1 MQRRTNGHDL
11 ALRAAVLLSQLFVAT
26 GLHVLLTVQ
35 PRYGVCV
42 DNPLIFGFAL
52 VAFDVV
58 IWRCAVPKNE
68 VARLLLRLCIYA
80 AFSALLFTTGLT
92 PFSQAP
98 YADSKPLHVLG
109 QVLEIIW
116 WLMGARLLSL
126 ALDTLLLPQ
135 TWRRQRLFQDVFGAV
150 VFLAAVVAALAFVL
164 ELPVRGLVATSGAL
178 AIVLGLAIQST
189 LSDVFA
195 GIVINTTEPYH
206 IGNWVIIDGV
216 EGKVLEMNWRAT
228 HLLTSQGNIVIVPN
242 AVAAK
247 AKIANHSRPPT
258 LHGITIY
265 LEITPAARPSVVVAA
280 LERALAG
287 VRAVLADPAPYAI
300 VKRTSATSVVYEATA
315 YVDDMGK
322 KLAVTNELY
331 DLCYRQ
337 LEAAGVDLQPLGVG
351 YAPSTAAAQE
361 IDPRFNLL
369 RRVEIFAALTPDEL
383 KQLAPLLTRRMYERG
398 DTVVTPDKVLD
409 HLTIVDSGVLS
420 VVAEDAS
427 GPVEVTRLG
436 PGDAL
441 GEAGLLAGMPAR
453 VTISALT
460 VSTVYQLKKED
471 LTPLLK
477 DKPDVATLMCQMLSR
492 RQDTLG
498 KLGTPVPAAQSEQ
511 SIFQWLLDGMKK
523 LHDLTF

>member
-1 MQRRTNGHDL
+1 MK
-11 ALRAAVLLSQLFVAT
+11 
-26 GLHVLLTVQ
+26 
-35 PRYGVCV
+35 
-42 DNPLIFGFAL
+42 NPLITGFVL
-52 VAFDVV
+52 VAFDVL
-58 IWRCAVPKNE
+58 IWRCAIPKNE
-68 VARLLLRLCIYA
+68 VARLLVRLCIYA
-80 AFSALLFTTGLT
+80 AFSALLFSAGLS

-98 YADSKPLHVLG
+98 FADSTVLHVLG

-126 ALDTLLLPQ
+126 ALDTLLLPK
-135 TWRRQRLFQDVFGAV
+135 TWRRQRLFQDVFGAL
-150 VFLAAVVAALAFVL
+150 VFLAAIVAALAFVL

-206 IGNWVIIDGV
+206 IGNWVSIDGV

-247 AKIANHSRPPT
+247 AKITNSSRPPL
-258 LHGITIY
+258 LHGVTVT
-265 LEITPAARPSVVVAA
+265 LEITPEARPGVVLGA

-287 VRAVLADPAPYAI
+287 VRAVIADPAPFAL
-300 VKRTSATSVVYEATA
+300 VKRTTVTSIQYEATA
-315 YVDDMGK
+315 YVDDMSK

-331 DLCYRQ
+331 DLCYRH
-337 LEAAGVDLQPLGVG
+337 LAAAGVELKPLGVG
-351 YAPSTAAAQE
+351 YAPGAPAPQA
-361 IDPRFNLL
+361 DPKVGLL
-369 RRVEIFAALTPDEL
+369 RRVELFAALSSDEL
-383 KQLAPLLTRRMYERG
+383 QQLAPLLSRREFERG
-398 DTVVTPDKVLD
+398 ETVITPDTVPD

-420 VVAEDAS
+420 VVAQDAS

-436 PGDAL
+436 PGDSL
-441 GEAGLLAGMPAR
+441 GEIGLLAGMPAR

-460 VSTVYQLKKED
+460 HAAVYQLQKDD

-477 DKPDVATLMCQMLSR
+477 DKPEVAKLMCRMMSR
-492 RQDTLG
+492 REDTLG
-498 KLGTPVPAAQSEQ
+498 KLGTPTPVAQSEQ
-511 SIFQWLLDGMKK
+511 SIFQWLLDGMRK

>member
-1 MQRRTNGHDL
+1 VN
-11 ALRAAVLLSQLFVAT
+11 
-26 GLHVLLTVQ
+26 
-35 PRYGVCV
+35 
-42 DNPLIFGFAL
+42 NPLIFGFAL

-58 IWRCAVPKNE
+58 IWRCAIPKNE
-68 VARLLLRLCIYA
+68 VARLLVRLCIYA
-80 AFSALLFTTGLT
+80 AFSSLLFSSGLS

-98 YADSKPLHVLG
+98 YADSRPLHLFG

-150 VFLAAVVAALAFVL
+150 VFLAAVVAALGFVL

-206 IGNWVIIDGV
+206 IGNWVSIDGV

-247 AKIANHSRPPT
+247 AKITNSSRPPT
-258 LHGITIY
+258 LHGITI
-265 LEITPAARPSVVVAA
+265 LLDITPEARPSTVIAA
-280 LERALAG
+280 LQAALAG
-287 VRAVLADPAPYAI
+287 VRAVIADPAPYAI
-300 VKRTSATSVVYEATA
+300 VKRTSVNAVTYEATA

-337 LEAAGVDLQPLGVG
+337 LEAAGIPLRPLGVG
-351 YAPSTAAAQE
+351 YTQPLPASTQDVV
-361 IDPRFNLL
+361 DPRMNLL

-383 KQLAPLLTRRMYERG
+383 KRLAPLLTRRDYERG
-398 DTVVTPDKVLD
+398 ETVVTPDKVLD
-409 HLTIVDSGVLS
+409 QLTMVDSGVLS

-453 VTISALT
+453 VTITALT
-460 VSTVYQLKKED
+460 ASTVFQLNKDD

-477 DKPDVATLMCQMLSR
+477 DKPDVARLMCQMLSQR
-492 RQDTLG
+492 RDTLD
-498 KLGTPVPAAQSEQ
+498 KIGTPTPVAQSEQ
-511 SIFQWLLDGMKK
+511 SVFQWLLDGMKK

>member
-1 MQRRTNGHDL
+1 MN
-11 ALRAAVLLSQLFVAT
+11 
-26 GLHVLLTVQ
+26 
-35 PRYGVCV
+35 
-42 DNPLIFGFAL
+42 NPLIFGFAL

-58 IWRCAVPKNE
+58 VWRCAVPKNE
-68 VARLLLRLCIYA
+68 VARLLVRLCIYA
-80 AFSALLFTTGLT
+80 AFSWLLFGSGLS

-98 YADSKPLHVLG
+98 YADSRPQHLLG

-135 TWRRQRLFQDVFGAV
+135 TWRRQRLFQDVFGAL
-150 VFLAAVVAALAFVL
+150 VFLAAVVAALGFVL

-247 AKIANHSRPPT
+247 AKITNSSRPPA
-258 LHGITIY
+258 LHGITIL
-265 LEITPAARPSVVVAA
+265 LEITPEARPSTVIAA
-280 LERALAG
+280 LEAALAG
-287 VRAVLADPAPYAI
+287 VRAVIVDPAPYAI
-300 VKRTSATSVVYEATA
+300 VKRTSANAIIYEATA
-315 YVDDMGK
+315 YVDDMSK

-337 LEAAGVDLQPLGVG
+337 LAAACVPLRPLGVG
-351 YAPSTAAAQE
+351 YPQPSPAPAQE
-361 IDPRFNLL
+361 TDPRISLL
-369 RRVEIFAALTPDEL
+369 RRVEIFAALTQDEL
-383 KQLAPLLTRRMYERG
+383 KRLAPLLSRRDYERG

-409 HLTIVDSGVLS
+409 ELTIVDSGVLS

-460 VSTVYQLKKED
+460 ASTVFQLNKDD

-477 DKPDVATLMCQMLSR
+477 DKPDVARLMCQMLSR
-492 RQDTLG
+492 RSDTLN
-498 KLGTPVPAAQSEQ
+498 KLGTPTPVAQSEQ
-511 SIFQWLLDGMKK
+511 SVFQWLWDGMRK

>member
-1 MQRRTNGHDL
+1 MARPYAASTE
-11 ALRAAVLLSQLFVAT
+11 AVLLSRQT
-26 GLHVLLTVQ
+26 HGTSGMHVSLTVQ

-42 DNPLIFGFAL
+42 NNPLIFGFAL

-58 IWRCAVPKNE
+58 IWRCAVPTNE
-68 VARLLLRLCIYA
+68 VARLLVRLCFYA
-80 AFSALLFTTGLT
+80 AFSALLFSSGLS

-98 YADSKPLHVLG
+98 YADSRPLHLLG

-116 WLMGARLLSL
+116 WLMGSRLLSM
-126 ALDTLLLPQ
+126 ALDTLLLPKR
-135 TWRRQRLFQDVFGAV
+135 WRRQRLFQDVFGAL
-150 VFLAAVVAALAFVL
+150 VFLAAVVAALGFVL

-247 AKIANHSRPPT
+247 AKITNTSRPPE
-258 LHGITIY
+258 LHGITLM
-265 LEITPAARPSVVVAA
+265 LEITPEARPSTVIAA
-280 LERALAG
+280 LEAALAG
-287 VRAVLADPAPYAI
+287 VRAVIADPAPYAI
-300 VKRTSATSVVYEATA
+300 VKRTSANAVIYEATA
-315 YVDDMGK
+315 YVDDTSK

-337 LEAAGVDLQPLGVG
+337 LEAAGVPLRPLGAG
-351 YAPSTAAAQE
+351 YAAPAPALEA
-361 IDPRFNLL
+361 DPRMNLL
-369 RRVEIFAALTPDEL
+369 RRVDIFAALTPDEL
-383 KQLAPLLTRRMYERG
+383 KGLAPLLSRRDYERG

-409 HLTIVDSGVLS
+409 QLTIVDSGALS

-453 VTISALT
+453 VTITALT
-460 VSTVYQLKKED
+460 AATVFQLKKDD

-477 DKPDVATLMCQMLSR
+477 DKPDVARLMCQMLSR
-492 RQDTLG
+492 RSDTLN
-498 KLGTPVPAAQSEQ
+498 KLGTPTPVAQSEQ
-511 SIFQWLLDGMKK
+511 SVFQWLLDGMKK

>member
-1 MQRRTNGHDL
+1 MN
-11 ALRAAVLLSQLFVAT
+11 
-26 GLHVLLTVQ
+26 
-35 PRYGVCV
+35 
-42 DNPLIFGFAL
+42 NPLIFGFAL
-52 VAFDVV
+52 VAVDVV
-58 IWRCAVPKNE
+58 IWRCATPKNE
-68 VARLLLRLCIYA
+68 VARLLVRLCIYA
-80 AFSALLFTTGLT
+80 ALSALLFGSGLS

-135 TWRRQRLFQDVFGAV
+135 TWRRQRLFSDVFGAV
-150 VFLAAVVAALAFVL
+150 VFLAAAVAALGFVL

-247 AKIANHSRPPT
+247 AKITNSSRPPA
-258 LHGITIY
+258 LHGVTLM
-265 LEITPAARPSVVVAA
+265 LEITPEARPSVVLAA

-287 VRAVLADPAPYAI
+287 VRAVIADPAPYAI
-300 VKRTSATSVVYEATA
+300 VKRTSIMSVTYEATA
-315 YVDDMGK
+315 YVDDMSK
-322 KLAVTNELY
+322 KLAVTNELF

-337 LEAAGVDLQPLGVG
+337 LQAAGVELKPLGGG
-351 YAPSTAAAQE
+351 YAPSSSAVLTQQ
-361 IDPRFNLL
+361 IDPRVALL
-369 RRVEIFAALTPDEL
+369 RRVEIFAALTTDEL
-383 KQLAPLLTRRMYERG
+383 QRLAPMLSRRSYERG

-420 VVAEDAS
+420 VVAQDAS

-436 PGDAL
+436 PGDAM
-441 GEAGLLAGMPAR
+441 GEFGLLAGMPAH

-460 VSTVYQLKKED
+460 SATVYQLKKED

-477 DKPDVATLMCQMLSR
+477 DKPDVAREMCQMLSR

-498 KLGTPVPAAQSEQ
+498 KLGTPAPVAQSEQ

>member
-1 MQRRTNGHDL
+1 MN
-11 ALRAAVLLSQLFVAT
+11 
-26 GLHVLLTVQ
+26 
-35 PRYGVCV
+35 
-42 DNPLIFGFAL
+42 NPLIFGFAL
-52 VAFDVV
+52 VAFDVA
-58 IWRCAVPKNE
+58 IWRCAIPKNE
-68 VARLLLRLCIYA
+68 VARLLVRLCVYA
-80 AFSALLFTTGLT
+80 ALSSLLFNSGLS
-92 PFSQAP
+92 PFSKAP

-126 ALDTLLLPQ
+126 ALDTLLLPK
-135 TWRRQRLFQDVFGAV
+135 TWRRQRLFQDVFGAL
-150 VFLAAVVAALAFVL
+150 VFLAAVVAALGFVL

-206 IGNWVIIDGV
+206 IGNWVAIDGV

-247 AKIANHSRPPT
+247 AKITNSSRPPT
-258 LHGITIY
+258 LHGITIL
-265 LEITPAARPSVVVAA
+265 LEITPEARPGTVLAA
-280 LERALAG
+280 LEAALAG
-287 VRAVLADPAPYAI
+287 VRAVIADPAPYAL
-300 VKRTSATSVVYEATA
+300 VKRTSAISVTYEATA
-315 YVDDMGK
+315 YVDDMSK

-337 LEAAGVDLQPLGVG
+337 LEAAGVALRPLGAGYAQPL
-351 YAPSTAAAQE
+351 AAAAPE
-361 IDPRFNLL
+361 TDPRMHLL
-369 RRVEIFAALTPDEL
+369 RRVEMFAALTQDEL
-383 KQLAPLLTRRMYERG
+383 KRLAPLLSRRDYERG

-409 HLTIVDSGVLS
+409 QLTIVDSGVLS

-460 VSTVYQLKKED
+460 ASTVFQLNKDD

-477 DKPDVATLMCQMLSR
+477 DQPDVARLMCQMLSR
-492 RQDTLG
+492 RRDTLD
-498 KLGTPVPAAQSEQ
+498 KLGTPTPVAQSEQ
-511 SIFQWLLDGMKK
+511 SVFQWLLDGMRK

>member
-1 MQRRTNGHDL
+1 VN
-11 ALRAAVLLSQLFVAT
+11 
-26 GLHVLLTVQ
+26 
-35 PRYGVCV
+35 
-42 DNPLIFGFAL
+42 NPLIFGFAL

-58 IWRCAVPKNE
+58 IWRCAIPKND
-68 VARLLLRLCIYA
+68 VARLLVRLCIYA
-80 AFSALLFTTGLT
+80 AFSSLLFSSGLS

-98 YADSKPLHVLG
+98 YADSRPLHTLG

-135 TWRRQRLFQDVFGAV
+135 TWRRQRLFQDVFGAL
-150 VFLAAVVAALAFVL
+150 VFLAAVVAALGFVL

-206 IGNWVIIDGV
+206 IGNWVSIDGV

-247 AKIANHSRPPT
+247 AKITNSSRPPT
-258 LHGITIY
+258 LHGITIL
-265 LEITPAARPSVVVAA
+265 LEITPEARPSTVLAA
-280 LERALAG
+280 LEAALAG
-287 VRAVLADPAPYAI
+287 VRAVIADPAPYAL
-300 VKRTSATSVVYEATA
+300 VKRTSVNAIVYEATA
-315 YVDDMGK
+315 YVDDMSK

-337 LEAAGVDLQPLGVG
+337 LEAAGVPLRPLGAGYAQPLP
-351 YAPSTAAAQE
+351 APAQE
-361 IDPRFNLL
+361 TDPRMNLL
-369 RRVEIFAALTPDEL
+369 RRVEIFAALTQDEL
-383 KQLAPLLTRRMYERG
+383 KRLAPLLSRRDYERG

-427 GPVEVTRLG
+427 GAVEVSRLG

-460 VSTVYQLKKED
+460 ASTVFQLDKDD

-477 DKPDVATLMCQMLSR
+477 DKPDVARLMCQMLSR
-492 RQDTLG
+492 RSDTLNR
-498 KLGTPVPAAQSEQ
+498 LGTPTPVAQSEQ
-511 SIFQWLLDGMKK
+511 SVFQWLWDGMRK

>member
-1 MQRRTNGHDL
+1 MN
-11 ALRAAVLLSQLFVAT
+11 
-26 GLHVLLTVQ
+26 
-35 PRYGVCV
+35 
-42 DNPLIFGFAL
+42 NPLIFGFAL
-52 VAFDVV
+52 VAVDVV
-58 IWRCAVPKNE
+58 IWRCTTPKNE
-68 VARLLLRLCIYA
+68 VARLLVRLCIYA
-80 AFSALLFTTGLT
+80 AFSALLFGSGLS

-135 TWRRQRLFQDVFGAV
+135 TWRRQRLFSDVFGAV
-150 VFLAAVVAALAFVL
+150 VFLAAVVAALGFVL

-247 AKIANHSRPPT
+247 AKITNNSRPSS
-258 LHGITIY
+258 LHGVTLM
-265 LEITPAARPSVVVAA
+265 LEITPEARPSVVLAA

-287 VRAVLADPAPYAI
+287 VRAVIADPAPYAI
-300 VKRTSATSVVYEATA
+300 VKRTSIMSVTYEATA
-315 YVDDMGK
+315 YVDDMSK
-322 KLAVTNELY
+322 KLAVTNELF

-337 LEAAGVDLQPLGVG
+337 LQAAGVELKPLGAG
-351 YAPSTAAAQE
+351 YAPSSSPSLAQQT
-361 IDPRFNLL
+361 DPRVALL
-369 RRVEIFAALTPDEL
+369 RRVEIFAALTAEEL
-383 KQLAPLLTRRMYERG
+383 QRLAPMLSRRSYERG

-441 GEAGLLAGMPAR
+441 GEFGLLAGMPAR

-460 VSTVYQLKKED
+460 AATVYQLKKED

-477 DKPDVATLMCQMLSR
+477 DKPDVAREMCQMLSR

-498 KLGTPVPAAQSEQ
+498 KLGTPTPVAQSEQ

>member
-1 MQRRTNGHDL
+1 MN
-11 ALRAAVLLSQLFVAT
+11 
-26 GLHVLLTVQ
+26 
-35 PRYGVCV
+35 
-42 DNPLIFGFAL
+42 NPLIFGFAL
-52 VAFDVV
+52 VAIDVV
-58 IWRCAVPKNE
+58 IWRCAIPRNE
-68 VARLLLRLCIYA
+68 VARLLVRLCLYA
-80 AFSALLFTTGLT
+80 AYSALLFSTGLT

-98 YADSKPLHVLG
+98 YADSMPLHILG

-116 WLMGARLLSL
+116 WLMGARLLSVTI
-126 ALDTLLLPQ
+126 DTLLLPS
-135 TWRRQRLFQDVFGAV
+135 TWRRQRLFSDVFGAV
-150 VFLAAVVAALAFVL
+150 VFLAAGVAALGFVL

-195 GIVINTTEPYH
+195 GIVINTTEPYQ
-206 IGNWVIIDGV
+206 IGNWVSIDGT

-247 AKIANHSRPPT
+247 AKITNSNRPPS
-258 LHGITIY
+258 LHGVTVT
-265 LEITPAARPSVVVAA
+265 LEITPEARPGIVVAA

-287 VRAVLADPAPYAI
+287 VRAVLADPAPYAQ
-300 VKRTSATSVVYEATA
+300 VKRTSVMSVTYEATA

-331 DLCYRQ
+331 DLCYRH
-337 LEAAGVDLQPLGVG
+337 LEAAGIALRPLAAG
-351 YAPSTAAAQE
+351 YASAPAVAQE
-361 IDPRFNLL
+361 TDPRISLL
-369 RRVEIFAALTPDEL
+369 RRVEIFAALTGDEL
-383 KQLAPLLTRRMYERG
+383 KHLAPLLTRRGYDRG
-398 DTVVTPDKVLD
+398 DTVVKPDNVLD

-427 GPVEVTRLG
+427 GPVELMRLG
-436 PGDAL
+436 PGDAI
-441 GEAGLLAGMPAR
+441 GEAGLLAGMPAS

-460 VSTVYQLKKED
+460 AASVYQLKKDD

-477 DKPDVATLMCQMLSR
+477 DQPDVARLMCQMLSR

-498 KLGTPVPAAQSEQ
+498 KLGTPAPVAQSEQ
-511 SIFQWLLDGMKK
+511 SIFQWLWDGMRK

>member
-1 MQRRTNGHDL
+1 MN
-11 ALRAAVLLSQLFVAT
+11 
-26 GLHVLLTVQ
+26 
-35 PRYGVCV
+35 
-42 DNPLIFGFAL
+42 NPLIFGFAL

-58 IWRCAVPKNE
+58 IWRCAIPKND
-68 VARLLLRLCIYA
+68 VARLLVRLCIYA
-80 AFSALLFTTGLT
+80 AFSSLLFSSGLS

-98 YADSKPLHVLG
+98 YADSRPLHTLG

-135 TWRRQRLFQDVFGAV
+135 TWRRQRLFQDVFGAL
-150 VFLAAVVAALAFVL
+150 VFLAAVVAALGFVL

-206 IGNWVIIDGV
+206 IGNWVSIDGV

-247 AKIANHSRPPT
+247 AKITNSSRPPT
-258 LHGITIY
+258 LHGITIL
-265 LEITPAARPSVVVAA
+265 LEITPEARPSTVLAA
-280 LERALAG
+280 LEAALAG
-287 VRAVLADPAPYAI
+287 VRAVIADPAPYAL
-300 VKRTSATSVVYEATA
+300 VKRTSVNAIVYEATA
-315 YVDDMGK
+315 YVDDMSK

-337 LEAAGVDLQPLGVG
+337 LEAAGVPLRPLGAGYAQPLP
-351 YAPSTAAAQE
+351 APAQE
-361 IDPRFNLL
+361 TDPRMNLL
-369 RRVEIFAALTPDEL
+369 RRVEIFAALTQDEL
-383 KQLAPLLTRRMYERG
+383 KRLAPLLSRRDYERG

-427 GPVEVTRLG
+427 GAVEVSRLG

-460 VSTVYQLKKED
+460 ASTVFQLDKDD

-477 DKPDVATLMCQMLSR
+477 DKPDVARLMCQMLSR
-492 RQDTLG
+492 RSDTLNR
-498 KLGTPVPAAQSEQ
+498 LGTPTPVAQSEQ
-511 SIFQWLLDGMKK
+511 SVFQWLWDGMRK

>member
-1 MQRRTNGHDL
+1 VN
-11 ALRAAVLLSQLFVAT
+11 
-26 GLHVLLTVQ
+26 
-35 PRYGVCV
+35 
-42 DNPLIFGFAL
+42 NPLIIGFAL

-58 IWRCAVPKNE
+58 IWRCAVPQNE
-68 VARLLLRLCIYA
+68 VARLLVRLCIYA
-80 AFSALLFTTGLT
+80 GFSALLFSTGLS

-98 YADSKPLHVLG
+98 YPNSMPLHVLG
-109 QVLEIIW
+109 QILEVIW

-126 ALDTLLLPQ
+126 ALDTLLLPK
-135 TWRRQRLFQDVFGAV
+135 TWRRQRLFQDVFGAL
-150 VFLAAVVAALAFVL
+150 VFLAAVVAALGFVL

-206 IGNWVIIDGV
+206 IGNWVSIDGV
-216 EGKVLEMNWRAT
+216 EGKVVEMNWRAT

-247 AKIANHSRPPT
+247 AKITNSNRPPT
-258 LHGITIY
+258 LHGVTVT
-265 LEITPAARPSVVVAA
+265 LEITPEARPSVVLAA

-287 VRAVLADPAPYAI
+287 ARAVIADPAPYAI
-300 VKRTSATSVVYEATA
+300 VKRTTVMSVQYEATG

-337 LEAAGVDLQPLGVG
+337 LQAAGIELRPLGAP
-351 YAPSTAAAQE
+351 YAPSAPVQPTDA
-361 IDPRFNLL
+361 RLSLL
-369 RRVEIFAALTPDEL
+369 RRVEIFNALTTDEL
-383 KQLAPLLTRRMYERG
+383 KQLAPLLTRREYDRNEKVMSPE
-398 DTVVTPDKVLD
+398 VVPD

-441 GEAGLLAGMPAR
+441 GEMGLLAGMPAR

-460 VSTVYQLKKED
+460 RSTVYQLKKDD

-477 DKPDVATLMCQMLSR
+477 DKPDVARLMCQMLSR
-492 RQDTLG
+492 RQDTLD
-498 KLGTPVPAAQSEQ
+498 KLGTPTPVASSEQ
-511 SIFQWLLDGMKK
+511 SVFQWLLDGMRK

>member
-1 MQRRTNGHDL
+1 LKQRL
-11 ALRAAVLLSQLFVAT
+11 QAA
-26 GLHVLLTVQ
+26 GLHVALTVQ

-42 DNPLIFGFAL
+42 NNPLIFGFAL
-52 VAFDVV
+52 VAVDVV
-58 IWRCAVPKNE
+58 IWRCTTPKNE
-68 VARLLLRLCIYA
+68 VARLLVRLCIYA
-80 AFSALLFTTGLT
+80 AFSALLFGSGLS

-98 YADSKPLHVLG
+98 YTDSKPLHVLG

-135 TWRRQRLFQDVFGAV
+135 TWRRQRLFSDVFGAV
-150 VFLAAVVAALAFVL
+150 VFLAAVVAALGFVL

-247 AKIANHSRPPT
+247 AKITNNSRPSA
-258 LHGITIY
+258 LHGVTLM
-265 LEITPAARPSVVVAA
+265 LEITPEARPSVVLAA

-287 VRAVLADPAPYAI
+287 VRAVIADPAPYAI
-300 VKRTSATSVVYEATA
+300 VKRTSIMSVTYEATA

-322 KLAVTNELY
+322 KLAVTNELF

-337 LEAAGVDLQPLGVG
+337 LQAAGVELKPLGVG
-351 YAPSTAAAQE
+351 YAPSSPSLAQQT
-361 IDPRFNLL
+361 DPRVALL
-369 RRVEIFAALTPDEL
+369 RRVEIFAALTAEEL
-383 KQLAPLLTRRMYERG
+383 QRLAPMLSRRSYERG
-398 DTVVTPDKVLD
+398 DTVVTPDKVLG

-441 GEAGLLAGMPAR
+441 GEFGLLAGMPAR

-460 VSTVYQLKKED
+460 SATVYQLKKED

-477 DKPDVATLMCQMLSR
+477 DKPDVAREMCQMLSR

-498 KLGTPVPAAQSEQ
+498 KLGTPTPVAQSEQ

>member
-1 MQRRTNGHDL
+1 MN
-11 ALRAAVLLSQLFVAT
+11 
-26 GLHVLLTVQ
+26 
-35 PRYGVCV
+35 
-42 DNPLIFGFAL
+42 NPLIFGFAL
-52 VAFDVV
+52 VAVDVV
-58 IWRCAVPKNE
+58 IWRCTTPKNE
-68 VARLLLRLCIYA
+68 VARLLVRLCIYA
-80 AFSALLFTTGLT
+80 AFSALLFGSGLS

-135 TWRRQRLFQDVFGAV
+135 TWRRQRLFSDVFGAV
-150 VFLAAVVAALAFVL
+150 VFLAAVVAALGFVL

-206 IGNWVIIDGV
+206 IGNWVTIDGV

-247 AKIANHSRPPT
+247 AKITNSSRPPS
-258 LHGITIY
+258 LHGVTVT
-265 LEITPAARPSVVVAA
+265 LEITPEARPSVVLAA

-287 VRAVLADPAPYAI
+287 VRAVIADPAPYAL
-300 VKRTSATSVVYEATA
+300 VKRTSVMSVTYEATA

-337 LEAAGVDLQPLGVG
+337 LQAAGVELRPLGVG
-351 YAPSTAAAQE
+351 YAPSSSPSPSLAQQT
-361 IDPRFNLL
+361 DPRVALL
-369 RRVEIFAALTPDEL
+369 RRVEIFAALTADEL
-383 KQLAPLLTRRMYERG
+383 QRLAPMLSRRSYERG

-427 GPVEVTRLG
+427 GPVEVIRLG

-441 GEAGLLAGMPAR
+441 GESGLLAGMPAR

-460 VSTVYQLKKED
+460 SATVYQLKKED

-477 DKPDVATLMCQMLSR
+477 DKPDVAREMCQMLSR

-498 KLGTPVPAAQSEQ
+498 KLGTPTPVAQSEQ

>member
-1 MQRRTNGHDL
+1 MN
-11 ALRAAVLLSQLFVAT
+11 
-26 GLHVLLTVQ
+26 
-35 PRYGVCV
+35 
-42 DNPLIFGFAL
+42 NPLIVGFAL

-58 IWRCAVPKNE
+58 IWRCAIPRNE
-68 VARLLLRLCIYA
+68 VARLLVRLCIYA
-80 AFSALLFTTGLT
+80 AFSALLFSSGLS

-98 YADSKPLHVLG
+98 YADSKPLHLIG
-109 QVLEIIW
+109 QLLEIIW
-116 WLMGARLLSL
+116 WLMGARLLSM
-126 ALDTLLLPQ
+126 ALDTLLLPK

-150 VFLAAVVAALAFVL
+150 VFLAAVVAALGFVL

-206 IGNWVIIDGV
+206 IGNWVSIDGV

-228 HLLTSQGNIVIVPN
+228 HLLNSQGNIVIVPN

-247 AKIANHSRPPT
+247 AKITNSSRPPS
-258 LHGITIY
+258 LHGVTVL
-265 LEITPAARPSVVVAA
+265 LEITPEARPSVVIAA

-287 VRAVLADPAPYAI
+287 VRAVIADPAPYAI
-300 VKRTSATSVVYEATA
+300 VKRTTVTSIQYEATA
-315 YVDDMGK
+315 YVDDMSK

-331 DLCYRQ
+331 DLCYRH
-337 LEAAGVDLQPLGVG
+337 LAAAGVELKPLGVS
-351 YAPSTAAAQE
+351 YAQPAPAQLADAR
-361 IDPRFNLL
+361 IRLL
-369 RRVEIFAALTPDEL
+369 RRVELFAALTPEEL
-383 KQLAPLLTRRMYERG
+383 QRLAPLLSRREFERG
-398 DTVVTPDKVLD
+398 DTVISPETVPD

-420 VVAEDAS
+420 VVAEDGS
-427 GPVEVTRLG
+427 GPVEVNRLG

-453 VTISALT
+453 VKISALT
-460 VSTVYQLKKED
+460 HAAVYQLNKDD

-477 DKPDVATLMCQMLSR
+477 DKPDVAKLMCQMLSR
-492 RQDTLG
+492 RQDALG
-498 KLGTPVPAAQSEQ
+498 KLGTPTPAVQTEQ
-511 SIFQWLLDGMKK
+511 SLFQWLLDGMKR

>member
-1 MQRRTNGHDL
+1 M
-11 ALRAAVLLSQLFVAT
+11 
-26 GLHVLLTVQ
+26 
-35 PRYGVCV
+35 CV
-42 DNPLIFGFAL
+42 NNPLIFGFAL
-52 VAFDVV
+52 VAVDVV
-58 IWRCAVPKNE
+58 IWRCATPKNE
-68 VARLLLRLCIYA
+68 VARLLVRLCIYA
-80 AFSALLFTTGLT
+80 ALSALLFGSGLS

-135 TWRRQRLFQDVFGAV
+135 TWRRQRLFSDVFGAV
-150 VFLAAVVAALAFVL
+150 VFLAAAVAALGFVL

-247 AKIANHSRPPT
+247 AKITNSSRPPA
-258 LHGITIY
+258 LHGVTLM
-265 LEITPAARPSVVVAA
+265 LEITPEARPSVVLAA

-287 VRAVLADPAPYAI
+287 VRAVIADPAPYAI
-300 VKRTSATSVVYEATA
+300 VKRTSIMSVTYEATA
-315 YVDDMGK
+315 YVDDMSK
-322 KLAVTNELY
+322 KLAVTNELF

-337 LEAAGVDLQPLGVG
+337 LQAAGVELKPLGGG
-351 YAPSTAAAQE
+351 YAPSSSAVLTQQ
-361 IDPRFNLL
+361 IDPRVALL
-369 RRVEIFAALTPDEL
+369 RRVEIFAALTTDEL
-383 KQLAPLLTRRMYERG
+383 QRLAPMLSRRSYERG

-420 VVAEDAS
+420 VVAQDAS

-436 PGDAL
+436 PGDAM
-441 GEAGLLAGMPAR
+441 GEFGLLAGMPAH

-460 VSTVYQLKKED
+460 SATVYQLKKED

-477 DKPDVATLMCQMLSR
+477 DKPDVAREMCQMLSR

-498 KLGTPVPAAQSEQ
+498 KLGTPAPVAQSEQ